1 VLLPQF
7 LLNTILKI
15 YNMKNFLFLGL
26 LFFFISG
33 CSLFDDSG
41 QMNKNAEQLAAEGA
55 SAFMN
60 KDYKDAVKA
69 YTDLKDWYPFSR
81 YAILAELK
89 IADSHFH
96 LKQYGEAIIAYET
109 FERMHPRNEA
119 VPYVINQ
126 NGLCWFNQ
134 IDTID
139 RDHTPARNALAQFQ
153 RLIQQYPDYE
163 HIEPARANIKKCIEN
178 IAGHELYV
186 ADFYMKTKKYKA
198 ALKRY
203 EGIVEFYPGT
213 EQSKIALNKISECA
227 SLVNKTEDAKTSQ

>member
-1 VLLPQF
+1 MKKIF
-7 LLNTILKI
+7 LLGI
-15 YNMKNFLFLGL
+15 

-33 CSLFDDSG
+33 CSLFDDSN

-55 SAFMN
+55 FAFMN
-60 KDYKDAVKA
+60 EDYRDAVKA

-96 LKQYGEAIIAYET
+96 LKQYDEAIIAYEN
-109 FERMHPRNEA
+109 FEKMHPRNEA

-126 NGLCWFNQ
+126 VGLCWYNQ
-134 IDTID
+134 IDTVD
-139 RDHTPARNALAQFQ
+139 RDHTPARNAMAQFQ
-153 RLIQQYPDYE
+153 RLLQQYPNNE
-163 HIEPARANIKKCIEN
+163 LNKQAMANIQKCIEN

-186 ADFYMKTKKYKA
+186 ADFYMKTKEYKA

-213 EQSKIALNKISECA
+213 EQSKIALNKIPECSSLADKQESE
-227 SLVNKTEDAKTSQ
+227 KTSQ